1 MILNESN
8 KNIYYH
14 VAKIT
19 FFLYFFFTLFG
30 TSLPFRAGTRDPSQL
45 GTSNI
50 INQIVFSTL
59 FLTALFSLIPKTH
72 HVIAIIKK
80 EKFLIIFLLWCTLSI
95 TWADNSFVVIKRLFQ
110 FYTAIIV
117 CFSILVHSDSVDDI
131 LITLK
136 ILFSIFMIVSLIS
149 IFTVPGA
156 ISRNYQEWQGLA
168 NNKNN
173 LGKYSLISTLIW
185 LYALSKDEKLK
196 SKLFSFF
203 MLLVSLFLLFGANS
217 LTAVSAFLFLLL
229 VWSLFAVDQIFKPLG
244 IRRTVTILF
253 LICLGSITVLTLL
266 FSKEIIAAVLA
277 LAGKKLTL
285 TGRTDLWADIMVE
298 VKKHLLIGCGYK
310 GFWITDSPKI
320 LEVYE
325 TYIWLPRQSHNGYL
339 DVLNETGLI
348 GLFSFLAIIINYFV
362 TLVKNKKRTFWMWFI
377 IVALIENFT
386 ESVLFS
392 PGGVMTFMFLYAYLS
407 IFTNIL
413 QKEQINFQSETD
425 RLYRK

>member
-95 TWADNSFVVIKRLFQ
+95 IWAENSFVVFKRLFQ

-156 ISRNYQEWQGLA
+156 ISRNYHEWQGLA

-185 LYALSKDEKLK
+185 LYALSKDENLK
-196 SKLFSFF
+196 SKLFSIF

-244 IRRTVTILF
+244 IRRTVAILF

-298 VKKHLLIGCGYK
+298 VKKHLLLGCGYK

-362 TLVKNKKRTFWMWFI
+362 TLVKNKEKTFWMWFI

>member
-1 MILNESN
+1 LEIIILNESN
-8 KNIYYH
+8 KNIYDK

-72 HVIAIIKK
+72 QIIAIIKK

-95 TWADNSFVVIKRLFQ
+95 IWAGNSFVVFKRLFQ
-110 FYTAIIV
+110 FYTAVIV
-117 CFSILVHSDSVDDI
+117 CLSFLVHSDSVDDV
-131 LITLK
+131 LFTFK
-136 ILFSIFMIVSLIS
+136 VFFSIYMIVSLIS
-149 IFTVPGA
+149 IFTIPGA
-156 ISRNYQEWQGLA
+156 ISRNYHEWQGLA

-173 LGKYSLISTLIW
+173 LGKNSLISSLIW
-185 LYALSKDEKLK
+185 IYALSKDKNIK
-196 SKLFSFF
+196 SQLFNFF
-203 MLLVSLFLLFGANS
+203 MLMVSLFLLIGANS
-217 LTAVSAFLFLLL
+217 LTAISAFLFLLL
-229 VWSLFAVDQIFKPLG
+229 VWFLFAVDKIFKPLG
-244 IRRTVTILF
+244 LRRTITVLF
-253 LICLGSITVLTLL
+253 LICIGTLTVITLIY
-266 FSKEIIAAVLA
+266 SKEIIASILA

-298 VKKHLLIGCGYK
+298 VKKHLLMGCGYK

-339 DVLNETGLI
+339 DILNETGLI

-362 TLVKNKKRTFWMWFI
+362 TLSKYKVKTFWMWFI
-377 IVALIENFT
+377 IIALIENFT
-386 ESVLFS
+386 ESVLIN
-392 PGGVMTFMFLYAYLS
+392 PGGVVTIMFLYAYLS
-407 IFTNIL
+407 LFTNIL
-413 QKEQINFQSETD
+413 RKEEINYEP
-425 RLYRK
+425 